1 MRTFD
6 HVLSAVFRPWRQA
19 RTWRSLVHLVLDL
32 PVGVLTFTVVLTLLV
47 TAVSL
52 LIVFPL
58 ALPFAWLLF
67 VCARGLGTMER
78 NRYAALLDVELRDP
92 HPPLPPGGWWRHLTA
107 RARTGSR
114 WREIG
119 YHLLRLPVGAV
130 LYALTAVVWCGP
142 LALIAMP
149 FYVDHVPGGTA
160 KLWLLEIGSGAGAWV
175 AFAAGV
181 VGLVFLAP
189 WLTVGLAA
197 VDRKLGRWL
206 LGPSAS
212 AELSQQVTNLEAS
225 RSAAVDSAEAE
236 RRRIERDLHDG
247 AQQRLVALAMDLG
260 QAKEQFDANPEK
272 ARELVTGAHDE
283 AKAALADLRGLVR
296 GIHPAILTDRGLD
309 AALSAVVARSPV
321 PVTMHVDVTPR
332 PAAAVESTAYFVVS
346 EALANVA
353 KHAHATKASVTIVR
367 QGDRL
372 VTDVTDDG
380 IGGADPAGG
389 GLHGLADRV
398 AALGGRMHVLSP
410 AGGPTTVMVE
420 LPSGS

>member
-1 MRTFD
+1 
-6 HVLSAVFRPWRQA
+6 
-19 RTWRSLVHLVLDL
+19 
-32 PVGVLTFTVVLTLLV
+32 
-47 TAVSL
+47 
-52 LIVFPL
+52 
-58 ALPFAWLLF
+58 
-67 VCARGLGTMER
+67 MER

-420 LPSGS
+420 LPCGS